1 MIMEFNFSYS
11 ESCDLCTCNGHPTIA
26 MICSAVTPVMDSS
39 SILMSAFGP
48 RTTTT
53 TSFCGIPPTSKPN
66 TCNYMTIEEVK
77 EFLMNEQKV

>member
-1 MIMEFNFSYS
+1 MAEFDFSYS

-26 MICSAVTPVMDSS
+26 MICSAVTPVMNSS
-39 SILMSAFGP
+39 FILMNAFGP

-53 TSFCGIPPTSKPN
+53 SFSGIPSAAKSN